1 MKKMLLMLLSMLLLC
16 ALCVSACAEAPAVTN
31 AGIMR
36 ISVSASDLAV
46 TGAFFDDVM
55 EMDCVAEG
63 QLDKETVKALY
74 GMDATAKYAMYKN
87 GLQDTLVQVLEFDP
101 KPTKKA
107 REGFTVYDGG
117 YFDIAYRCQD
127 NDEAYAKLSAMGYEF
142 PTPPYRYVTSWSN
155 AEVLEAVMY
164 GPDNIPI
171 ALMGKTAST
180 PAFEGTFRNMP
191 DSVLI
196 VDSIEEADKYY
207 VETLGVSKVFDMVL
221 EEGLVEPIFN
231 LEGNAQVHMTM
242 YMGTN
247 VNTPVI
253 EIIAFEALDGVS
265 ITEKGGVLGD
275 YAGKFATCYQV
286 ENLDEAIAKHEANGF
301 AKYGEVAEY
310 ELAPY
315 GKVRSALV
323 HGPSK
328 ALVELFEIVK

>member
-1 MKKMLLMLLSMLLLC
+1 MKKIMVMLLALLLC
-16 ALCVSACAEAPAVTN
+16 ALCITACAEAPAVTN
-31 AGIMR
+31 KGIMR
-36 ISVSASDLAV
+36 ISVSASDLA
-46 TGAFFDDVM
+46 TTKAFFDDVM
-55 EMDCVAEG
+55 EMNFVAEG
-63 QLDKETVKALY
+63 ELDKATVKALY
-74 GMDATAKYAMYKN
+74 NMDATAKYAMYKN
-87 GLQDTLVQVLEFDP
+87 DLQNTLIQVLEFDP

-107 REGFTVYDGG
+107 REGFAVQDGG

-127 NDEAYAKLSAMGYEF
+127 NDEAYAKFTAMGYDF

-164 GPDNIPI
+164 GPDNMPI

-196 VDSIEEADKYY
+196 VESIEEADKYY

-231 LEGNAQVHMTM
+231 LEGNAQIHMTM
-242 YMGTN
+242 YMGTDAA
-247 VNTPVI
+247 TPVI
-253 EIIAFEALDGVS
+253 EIISFEALDSVS

-275 YAGKFATCYQV
+275 YAGKFATCYEV
-286 ENLDEAIAKHEANGF
+286 ENLDEALAKHEANGF
-301 AKYGEVAEY
+301 AKYADVAEF

-315 GKVRSALV
+315 GKVRCALV

>member
-1 MKKMLLMLLSMLLLC
+1 MKKTMIMLLALLLC
-16 ALCVSACAEAPAVTN
+16 ALCFTACAEAPAVTN
-31 AGIMR
+31 QGILR
-36 ISVSASDLAV
+36 ISVSASDLEV
-46 TGAFFDDVM
+46 TKNFFDEVM
-55 EMDCVAEG
+55 EMNFVAEG
-63 QLDKETVKALY
+63 ELTKETVKSLY

-87 GLQDTLVQVLEFDP
+87 DLQNTLVQVLEFDP

-107 REGFTVYDGG
+107 REGFAVQDGG

-127 NDEAYAKLSAMGYEF
+127 NDEAYAKFSAMGYEF

-164 GPDNIPI
+164 GPDNMPI

-196 VDSIEEADKYY
+196 VESIEEADKYY
-207 VETLGVSKVFDMVL
+207 VDTLGVSKVFDMVL
-221 EEGLVEPIFN
+221 EGGLVEPIFN
-231 LEGNAQVHMTM
+231 LEGNAQIHMTM
-242 YMGTN
+242 YMGTDAA
-247 VNTPVI
+247 TPVI
-253 EIIAFEALDGVS
+253 EIISFEALDSVS

-275 YAGKFATCYQV
+275 YAGKFATCFEV
-286 ENLDEAIAKHEANGF
+286 ENIEEAVAKHEANGF
-301 AKYGEVAEY
+301 AKYGEITEY

-315 GKVRSALV
+315 GKVRSCVV

-328 ALVELFEIVK
+328 ALMELYEIVK

>member
-1 MKKMLLMLLSMLLLC
+1 MKKMISIIIALLMVAMGTV
-16 ALCVSACAEAPAVTN
+16 AFAEAAAPTN
-31 AGIMR
+31 AGILR
-36 ISVSASDLAV
+36 ISVSASDLA
-46 TGAFFDDVM
+46 TTAAFFDDVM
-55 EMDCVAEG
+55 EMNRVAEG
-63 QLDKETVKALY
+63 ELDKATVKALY
-74 GMDATAKYAMYKN
+74 NMDATAKYAMFKN
-87 GLQDTLVQVLEFDP
+87 DLQNTLVQVLEFDP

-107 REGFTVYDGG
+107 REGFAVQDGG

-127 NDEAYAKLSAMGYEF
+127 NDEAYAKFTGMGYEF

-196 VDSIEEADKYY
+196 VESIEEADKYY
-207 VETLGVSKVFDMVL
+207 VDTLGVSKVFDMVL
-221 EEGLVEPIFN
+221 EAGLVEPIFN
-231 LEGNAQVHMTM
+231 LEGNAQIHMTM
-242 YMGTN
+242 YMGTDAA
-247 VNTPVI
+247 TPVI
-253 EIIAFEALDGVS
+253 EIISFEALDSVS

-275 YAGKFATCYQV
+275 YAGKFATCFEV
-286 ENLDEAIAKHEANGF
+286 ENLEEALAKHAANGF
-301 AKYGEVAEY
+301 AQYAEIAEY

-328 ALVELFEIVK
+328 ALMELFEIVK

>member
-1 MKKMLLMLLSMLLLC
+1 MKKMMTMLRALLLC
-16 ALCVSACAEAPAVTN
+16 ALGCTAFAEAPVATN
-31 AGIMR
+31 QGIMR
-36 ISVSASDLAV
+36 ISVSASDLA
-46 TGAFFDDVM
+46 TTKAFFDDVM
-55 EMDCVAEG
+55 EMNFVAEG
-63 QLDKETVKALY
+63 ELDKETVKALY
-74 GMDATAKYAMYKN
+74 GMDASAKYAMYQN
-87 GLQDTLVQVLEFDP
+87 NLQNTLIQVMEFDP

-107 REGFTVYDGG
+107 REGFNVWDGG

-127 NDEAYAKLSAMGYEF
+127 NDEAYAKFTEMGYEF

-155 AEVLEAVMY
+155 SEVLEAVMY

-171 ALMGKTAST
+171 ALMGKTKST

-207 VETLGVSKVFDMVL
+207 VDTLGVTKVFDMVL

-231 LEGNAQVHMTM
+231 LEGNAQIHMTM
-242 YMGTN
+242 YMGAD
-247 VNTPVI
+247 VATPVI
-253 EIIAFEALDGVS
+253 EIISFEALDGVS

-286 ENLDEAIAKHEANGF
+286 ENLEEAIAKHEANGF
-301 AKYGEVAEY
+301 GKYAEIAEY

-315 GKVRSALV
+315 GKVRSVLV
-323 HGPSK
+323 YGPSK
-328 ALVELFEIVK
+328 ALVELFEIAK

>member
-1 MKKMLLMLLSMLLLC
+1 MKKMISIIIALLLV
-16 ALCVSACAEAPAVTN
+16 AMGTVAFAEAAAPTN

-46 TGAFFDDVM
+46 TKAFFDDVM
-55 EMDCVAEG
+55 EMDFVAEG
-63 QLDKETVKALY
+63 ELDKATVKALY
-74 GMDATAKYAMYKN
+74 GMDASAKYAMYKN
-87 GLQDTLVQVLEFDP
+87 GLQDTLVQVVEFDP

-107 REGFTVYDGG
+107 REGFAVQDGG

-127 NDEAYAKLSAMGYEF
+127 NDEAYAKFSAMGYEF

-155 AEVLEAVMY
+155 SEVLEAVMY

-180 PAFEGTFRNMP
+180 APFEGTFRNMP

-196 VDSIEEADKYY
+196 VESIEEADKYY
-207 VETLGVSKVFDMVL
+207 VDTLGVSKVFDMVL
-221 EEGLVEPIFN
+221 EAGLVEPIFN
-231 LEGNAQVHMTM
+231 LEGNAQIHMTM

-247 VNTPVI
+247 ANTPVI
-253 EIIAFEALDGVS
+253 EIISFEALDSVS

-301 AKYGEVAEY
+301 GKYAEVVEY

-323 HGPSK
+323 YGPSK

>member
-1 MKKMLLMLLSMLLLC
+1 MKKIFAVMMAVMMIFGTV
-16 ALCVSACAEAPAVTN
+16 AMAEQAAAPTN

-36 ISVSASDLAV
+36 ISVSASDLA
-46 TGAFFDDVM
+46 TTKAFFDDVM
-55 EMDCVAEG
+55 EMDFVAEG
-63 QLDKETVKALY
+63 EMDKATVKALY

-101 KPTKKA
+101 KPTKTA
-107 REGFTVYDGG
+107 REGFNVWDGG
-117 YFDIAYRCQD
+117 YYDIAYRCQD
-127 NDEAYAKLSAMGYEF
+127 NDEAYAKFTGMGYEF
-142 PTPPYRYVTSWSN
+142 PPPPYRYVTSWSN
-155 AEVLEAVMY
+155 SEVLEAVMF
-164 GPDNIPI
+164 GPDNMPI
-171 ALMGKTAST
+171 ALMGKTKST

-231 LEGNAQVHMTM
+231 LEGNAQIHMTM

-253 EIIAFEALDGVS
+253 EIISFEALDGVS

-286 ENLDEAIAKHEANGF
+286 ENLEEAIAKHEANGF
-301 AKYGEVAEY
+301 PKYAEIAEY

-315 GKVRSALV
+315 GKVRSVLV
-323 HGPSK
+323 KGPSQ